1 MDRPLE
7 GTTLDHC
14 GELEL
19 PCAATTRADAF
30 DGLRREKSS
39 RRKGMFETE
48 VFPGLVVP
56 SCGVSVAAFGADF
69 FVAGI
74 PARWGV
80 ELMVLHSFL
89 ALRI

>member
-7 GTTLDHC
+7 GTTLGHC
-14 GELEL
+14 GEFEL
-19 PCAATTRADAF
+19 PCAATLRTDAF
-30 DGLRREKSS
+30 DRLGREESS
-39 RRKGMFETE
+39 RCKGMFETE
-48 VFPGLVVP
+48 VFPRLVVP
-56 SCGVSVAAFGADF
+56 SCGVGVAAFGADF